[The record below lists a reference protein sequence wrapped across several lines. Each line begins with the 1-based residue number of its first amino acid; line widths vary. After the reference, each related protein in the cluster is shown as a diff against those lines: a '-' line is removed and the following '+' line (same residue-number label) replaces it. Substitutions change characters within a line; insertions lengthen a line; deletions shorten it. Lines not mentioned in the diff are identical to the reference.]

1 MKTKGQL
8 LYEAYCHKRV
18 EMHNLLP
25 GDDARDGGHEPGSI
39 AEHLKQMHPE
49 WDKLWDKRKRIWE
62 GAAELFEQEQALREK
77 A

>member
-18 EMHNLLP
+18 E
-25 GDDARDGGHEPGSI
+25 GDDA
-39 AEHLKQMHPE
+39 PE

-62 GAAELFEQEQALREK
+62 GMAELFEQEQALREK